1 MYIAFP
7 SGSSIGTISC
17 CDGYIVDDNHVENNE
32 DFTVILGGGDGT
44 IAPNN
49 NTAYVRI
56 IDNDGKFIGHSFH
69 QIFYC
74 IVQISVL
81 CNNSELY

>member
-1 MYIAFP
+1 MLIVFP

-32 DFTVILGGGDGT
+32 DFTVTLGPWDGT
-44 IAPNN
+44 TAPNN

-56 IDNDGKFIGHSFH
+56 IDNDGKFIGIHFNCYM
-69 QIFYC
+69 QISRC
-74 IVQISVL
+74 IV
-81 CNNSELY
+81 